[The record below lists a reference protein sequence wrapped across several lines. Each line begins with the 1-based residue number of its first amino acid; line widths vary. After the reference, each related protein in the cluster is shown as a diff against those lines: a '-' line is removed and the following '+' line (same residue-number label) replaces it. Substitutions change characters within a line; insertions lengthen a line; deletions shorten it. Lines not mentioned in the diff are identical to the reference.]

1 MSPTDD
7 TPTAFTIDFLEWT
20 PWLERATETDLTPE
34 QRAEVEEYVAAQQ
47 NSDYIDVLAN
57 DYAALR
63 ARALVHRHVY
73 TSTDPAPA
81 ANRELAATTAS
92 RVTGCVFCASV
103 HARMYAGFSR
113 NRGLALRFLADGVA
127 ADLPPLERAIV
138 DLSAKLTTDPETLTA
153 ADLAPLREQGLDD
166 LAILDV
172 VNYAAFFANA
182 NRLMLSLGE
191 PRRSAAGGGRG

>member
-1 MSPTDD
+1 MTTTDA
-7 TPTAFTIDFLEWT
+7 TRASFTIDLLEWA
-20 PWLERATETDLTPE
+20 PWLERATETELAPG
-34 QRAEVEEYVAAQQ
+34 QRAEVEAYVAAQQ

-73 TSTDPAPA
+73 TSTDPSPS
-81 ANRELAATTAS
+81 ANRELAATAAS

-113 NRGLALRFLADGVA
+113 KRELVLRVLADGVA
-127 ADLPPLERAIV
+127 ADLPQLERAVV
-138 DLSAKLTTDPETLTA
+138 DLSAKLTTDPEALTA

-172 VNYAAFFANA
+172 INYAAFFANA

-191 PRRSAAGGGRG
+191 PKRPASRPAS